1 MQELGG
7 NWLLM
12 GHTEN
17 LDTCSRQVV
26 GGDPRQVSKIVYCG
40 YHQEGQWLQKILVL
54 KSFSFILLQVTY
66 WSHCSIAM
74 NMMENG
80 MEMEELL
87 IVGAPQLLICGWA
100 GQVSLSRA
108 PNP

>member
-1 MQELGG
+1 
-7 NWLLM
+7 
-12 GHTEN
+12 
-17 LDTCSRQVV
+17 
-26 GGDPRQVSKIVYCG
+26 
-40 YHQEGQWLQKILVL
+40 
-54 KSFSFILLQVTY
+54 
-66 WSHCSIAM
+66 
-74 NMMENG
+74 

>member
-7 NWLLM
+7 NRLLM
-12 GHTEN
+12 GHTED
-17 LDTCSRQVV
+17 LDTRSRQVV

-74 NMMENG
+74 MENG
-80 MEMEELL
+80 MKMEELL
-87 IVGAPQLLICGWA
+87 IVGAPQFLICGWA

>member
-54 KSFSFILLQVTY
+54 KSFSSFLLQVTY

-74 NMMENG
+74 MENG
-80 MEMEELL
+80 MKMEELL
-87 IVGAPQLLICGWA
+87 IVGAPQFLICGWA

>member
-7 NWLLM
+7 SLLLM
-12 GHTEN
+12 GHTED
-17 LDTCSRQVV
+17 LDTRSRQVV
-26 GGDPRQVSKIVYCG
+26 GIRKVSG
-40 YHQEGQWLQKILVL
+40 YKKILFL
-54 KSFSFILLQVTY
+54 KSFSFIILQVTY
-66 WSHCSIAM
+66 WSHCSIA
-74 NMMENG
+74 MMENG

-87 IVGAPQLLICGWA
+87 IVGAPQFLICGWA